1 MGRATPQATR
11 DKLSR
16 WLVGRVNSD
25 GEQRGFCPICEDP
38 EGSKTPS
45 ASYNFAEGVFT
56 CFSQCG
62 GMAIKDLVSMMNQS
76 GDFKQDK
83 KEDLKW
89 LRGDKEKKAEDTTR
103 ASSKLPREEAL
114 EQYVDALLGSRQHLR
129 TMRERR
135 GLKRETIEDFQIG
148 WDGERFTIPV
158 RDADGKLLN
167 VRRYN
172 PNAKQ
177 PKDKMKSWA
186 VGTGARQLF
195 GVDVLADNDTVII
208 TEGEMDCII
217 GRQYGLPT
225 LSHTAGAS
233 AWDNRWNEYFEHK
246 IVYIVYDCDD
256 AGRRGARK
264 VAHALE
270 LFAKEVHII
279 DLPLKGKGDDL
290 TNYFVDQGYEASDF
304 YSLMG
309 AASERVSR
317 SSHLNSLRNS
327 EAKKVSLEGTMNP
340 EDHEKAITFTGTIAG
355 KVFPNFVAPRRVE
368 YNCNEGGGTRCGHC
382 PISGR
387 NHKEIVVPEH
397 DPVIMSVINKAE
409 DARKKVL
416 LRHVGIPQT
425 CPDVEVAEPD
435 VYSVEEMI
443 VVPAADE
450 QFGSPNSVDRKV
462 YNVGPFDTPVN
473 TKVSFVGMNTTSTTD
488 GRGNLQTWSSE
499 VSGADIDK
507 FVMTDKLYEQLQK
520 FRPDEDQSCIA
531 KMKEI
536 AKDLEANVTKIYHRP
551 QLHVA
556 YDLVWHSVLDFQ
568 FKGQDVGKGWL
579 ELLVIGDTRTGKSEA
594 AKRLCHHYR
603 AGVLTTCEGATFAGL
618 IGGVQQ
624 MSSTWVVS
632 WGTVPLNDRRLVV
645 LDEFSGIAEKGILEQ
660 MSSVRSSGRAQI
672 NKIRSAETN
681 ARTRLIWI
689 ANPAEGATVDSYT
702 NGAMDAIRG
711 LAKNP
716 EDIAR
721 FDLALAVASSDVPA
735 EDINVRRPPRVKHE
749 YTSHLCGQ
757 LINWVWSRRQDQI
770 IWEHGVE
777 NYVLERAQEL
787 GRKYVPDPPL
797 VQAENVRIKLARLAV
812 AVAGRLFSTDET
824 GELLVVD
831 FEHVEAAED
840 LLNAFYGME
849 SFGYKEHSANV
860 IHERKQAEKNEKAVR
875 QYLAANE
882 AALDVLAQCI
892 SGTFKVRDF
901 QEFGG
906 MHQLEAQ
913 EVVKDL
919 LRWRV
924 VRRLTKGYL
933 RAEPTLIKVVKE
945 LDRQ

>member
-1 MGRATPQATR
+1 MGRPTPQATR
-11 DKLSR
+11 DKLKP
-16 WLVGRVNSD
+16 WLVGRPND
-25 GEQRGFCPICEDP
+25 DDEQRGYCPICEDVDS
-38 EGSKTPS
+38 SKTPS
-45 ASYNFAEGVFT
+45 ASYNFHEGVFT

-62 GMAIKDLVSMMNQS
+62 GMAMSRLVSMMNQS
-76 GDFKQDK
+76 GDFKQ
-83 KEDLKW
+83 KESKDDLKW
-89 LRGDKEKKAEDTTR
+89 LKKDEPVAKTATN
-103 ASSKLPREEAL
+103 KLPREELL
-114 EQYVDALLGSRQHLR
+114 EEYVEVLLGSRQHLR
-129 TMRERR
+129 TMRDKR
-135 GLKRETIEDFQIG
+135 GLTRQTIEEFQIG

-158 RDADGKLLN
+158 RDADGALLN

-172 PNAKQ
+172 PSARQ
-177 PKDKMKSWA
+177 AKDKMKSWA
-186 VGTGARQLF
+186 VGTGSRQLF
-195 GVDVLADNDTVII
+195 GSDILAQSDSVII

-217 GRQYGLPT
+217 GRQHGLPT
-225 LSHTAGAS
+225 LSHTAGAGS
-233 AWDNRWNEYFEHK
+233 WDNRWNDNFEHK
-246 IVYIVYDCDD
+246 VVYIVYDCDD
-256 AGRRGARK
+256 SGRRGARK

-290 TNYFVDQGYEASDF
+290 TNYFVDQGYTATDF
-304 YSLMG
+304 YTLM
-309 AASERVSR
+309 ASASERVSR
-317 SSHLNSLRNS
+317 VSHLTSLRNS
-327 EAKKVSLEGTMNP
+327 EAKQVSLEGTMNP
-340 EDHEKAITFTGTIAG
+340 EDHEKAITFTGTVAG
-355 KVFPNFVAPRRVE
+355 KVFPNFVAPRRAE
-368 YNCNEGGGTRCGHC
+368 YDCNEGGGTRCTQC

-387 NHKEIVVPEH
+387 NHKEILIPEH
-397 DPVIMSVINKAE
+397 DPVIMEIINKPKE
-409 DARKKVL
+409 ARQKTL
-416 LRHVGIPQT
+416 LRYVGIPHT
-425 CPDVEVAEPD
+425 CPDVEIGEPD

-462 YNVGPFDTPVN
+462 YNVGPFSTPVN
-473 TKVSFVGMNTTSTTD
+473 TKVSFIGMNTTSTTD

-507 FVMTDKLYEQLQK
+507 FGMTEKMYEQLQK
-520 FRPDEDQSCIA
+520 FQPREDQSCID

-536 AKDLEANVTKIYHRP
+536 VSDLEANVTKIYHRAP
-551 QLHVA
+551 LHIA
-556 YDLVWHSVLDFQ
+556 YDLVWHSVLDFT

-594 AKRLCHHYR
+594 AKRLCNHYR

-618 IGGVQQ
+618 VGGVQQ

-645 LDEFSGIAEKGILEQ
+645 LDEFSGIADKGILEQ

-689 ANPAEGATVDSYT
+689 ANPAEGATIDSYT

-716 EDIAR
+716 EDVAR
-721 FDLALAVASSDVPA
+721 FDFALAVASSDVPA
-735 EDINVRRPPRVKHE
+735 EDINVRRPPRQKHV
-749 YTSHLCGQ
+749 YTAQLCSQ
-757 LINWVWSRRQDQI
+757 LINWVWSRTKDQI
-770 IWEHGVE
+770 VWEKGVE

-787 GRKYVPDPPL
+787 GRRYVPDPPL
-797 VQAENVRIKLARLAV
+797 VQAENVRIKLARMAV
-812 AVAGRLFSTDET
+812 AVAGRLFSTDED
-824 GELLVVD
+824 GDNLIVD
-831 FEHVEAAED
+831 YEHVEAAER
-840 LLNAFYGME
+840 LLNAFYGMP

-860 IHERKQAEKNEKAVR
+860 IYERKQAEKNEKAVR

-882 AALDVLAQCI
+882 DALNVLAQCI
-892 SGTFKVRDF
+892 SGPFKMRDF

-906 MHQLEAQ
+906 MQQLEAQ
-913 EVVKDL
+913 DVIKNL
-919 LRWRV
+919 LGWRV

>member
-1 MGRATPQATR
+1 MGRPTSQATR
-11 DKLSR
+11 DKLKP

-25 GEQRGFCPICEDP
+25 GEQRGFCPNCEDP
-38 EGSKTPS
+38 DESKTPS
-45 ASYNFAEGVFT
+45 ASYNFHEGVFT

-62 GMAIKDLVSMMNQS
+62 GMTIQSLVSGMNQA
-76 GDFKQDK
+76 GDFKKAKDN
-83 KEDLKW
+83 LKW
-89 LRGDKEKKAEDTTR
+89 LHGEPKKAEAPKGDLN
-103 ASSKLPREEAL
+103 KLPREDLL
-114 EQYVDALLGSRQHLR
+114 EEYVDALLGSRQHLR
-129 TMRERR
+129 TMREKR
-135 GLKRETIEDFQIG
+135 GLTRKTIEEFQIG

-158 RDADGKLLN
+158 RNADGNLLN

-172 PNAKQ
+172 PNAKEA
-177 PKDKMKSWA
+177 KDKMKSWA
-186 VGTGARQLF
+186 VGTGSRQLF
-195 GVDVLADNDTVII
+195 GADILAHNDSVII

-217 GRQYGLPT
+217 GRQHGLPT
-225 LSHTAGAS
+225 ISHTAGAGS
-233 AWDNRWNEYFEHK
+233 WDNRWNEQFERK

-270 LFAKEVHII
+270 LFAKRIHII

-290 TNYFVDQGYEASDF
+290 TNYFVDQGYTATDF
-304 YSLMG
+304 YNLMS
-309 AASERVSR
+309 AASERVNR
-317 SSHLNSLRNS
+317 TSHLSNLRNS
-327 EAKKVSLEGTMNP
+327 EAKRVSLEGTMDP
-340 EDHEKAITFTGTIAG
+340 ENHEKAISFTGTVAG

-368 YNCNEGGGTRCGHC
+368 FDCNEGGGNRCAHC

-387 NHKEIVVPEH
+387 NHKEIFIPEH
-397 DPVIMSVINKAE
+397 DPVIMSIINKTE
-409 DARKKVL
+409 EARKKVL
-416 LRHVGIPQT
+416 LRHVGIPHT
-425 CPDVEVAEPD
+425 CPDVEVIEPD

-450 QFGSPNSVDRKV
+450 QFGVGNNTVDRKV
-462 YNVGPFDTPVN
+462 YNVGPYSTPVN
-473 TKVSFVGMNTTSTTD
+473 TKVTFTGMNTTSTVD

-507 FVMTDKLYEQLQK
+507 FTMTDELYEQLQH
-520 FRPDEDQSCIA
+520 FQPGDDQSCID

-536 AKDLEANVTKIYHRP
+536 VADLEANVTKIYHRHA
-551 QLHVA
+551 LHIA

-594 AKRLCHHYR
+594 AKRLCDHYR

-618 IGGVQQ
+618 VGGVQQ
-624 MSSTWVVS
+624 MSNTWVVS

-645 LDEFSGIAEKGILEQ
+645 LDEFSGIADKGILEQ

-689 ANPAEGATVDSYT
+689 ANPAEGATIDSYT
-702 NGAMDAIRG
+702 NGAMEAIRG

-716 EDIAR
+716 EDVAR
-721 FDLALAVASSDVPA
+721 FDFALSVASSDVPA
-735 EDINVRRPPRVKHE
+735 EDINVSRPPRKRHV
-749 YTSHLCGQ
+749 YTSHLCSQ
-757 LINWVWSRRQDQI
+757 LINWVWSRKQDQI
-770 IWEHGVE
+770 IWEPGVE
-777 NYVLERAQEL
+777 NYVLERAQEM
-787 GRKYVPDPPL
+787 GRRYVPDPPL

-831 FEHVEAAED
+831 YEHVEAAEK
-840 LLNAFYGME
+840 LLNAFYGMK
-849 SFGYKEHSANV
+849 SFGYGEHSATV
-860 IHERKQAEKNEKAVR
+860 IYERKQAEKNEKAVR

-882 AALDVLAQCI
+882 DVLDVLAQCI
-892 SGTFKVRDF
+892 SGTFKMRDF

-906 MHQLEAQ
+906 MHQMEAQ
-913 EVVKDL
+913 DVVKNL

>member
-1 MGRATPQATR
+1 MGRPTPENIRKMLAP
-11 DKLSR
+11 

-25 GEQRGFCPICEDP
+25 GEQRGFCPNCEVP
-38 EGSKTPS
+38 EESKTPS

-62 GMAIKDLVSMMNQS
+62 GMTIRSLVSMMRQS
-76 GDFKQDK
+76 GDFKPK
-83 KEDLKW
+83 PKEDLKW
-89 LRGDKEKKAEDTTR
+89 LRGNDKKEEAPATG
-103 ASSKLPREEAL
+103 KLPREELL
-114 EQYVDALLGSRQHLR
+114 EEYVDVLLGSRQHLR

-135 GLKRETIEDFQIG
+135 GLNKETIEEFQIG

-158 RDADGKLLN
+158 RDAKGRLLN
-167 VRRYN
+167 VRRYD
-172 PNAKQ
+172 PSAKQ
-177 PKDKMKSWA
+177 AKDKMKSWA
-186 VGTGARQLF
+186 VGTGSRQLF
-195 GVDVLADNDTVII
+195 GSDILDSSDSVII

-217 GRQYGLPT
+217 GRQHGLPT
-225 LSHTAGAS
+225 ISHTAGAGS
-233 AWDNRWNEYFEHK
+233 WDNRWNEQFEHK
-246 IVYIVYDCDD
+246 VVYIVYDCDD

-270 LFAKEVHII
+270 IFAKEVHII

-290 TNYFVDQGYEASDF
+290 TNYFVDQGYTATDF
-304 YSLMG
+304 YTLM
-309 AASERVSR
+309 ATASERVSR
-317 SSHLNSLRNS
+317 TSHLSSLRNS
-327 EAKKVSLEGTMNP
+327 DAKQVSLEGTMNP
-340 EDHEKAITFTGTIAG
+340 EDHEKAITFTGTVAG

-368 YNCNEGGGTRCGHC
+368 YDCNEGGGTRCAHC

-387 NHKEIVVPEH
+387 NHKEILIPEH
-397 DPVIMSVINKAE
+397 DPVIMEIINKPKE
-409 DARKKVL
+409 ARQKAL
-416 LRHVGIPQT
+416 LRHVGIPHT
-425 CPDVEVAEPD
+425 CPDVEIGEPD

-462 YNVGPFDTPVN
+462 YNVGPFNTPVN
-473 TKVSFVGMNTTSTTD
+473 TKVTFVGMNTTSTAD
-488 GRGNLQTWSSE
+488 GRGNLQTWTSE
-499 VSGADIDK
+499 VSGADIDR
-507 FVMTDKLYEQLQK
+507 FAMTDKMYEELQK
-520 FRPDEDQSCIA
+520 FQPADGQSCIS

-536 AKDLEANVTKIYHRP
+536 AADLEANVTKIYKRP
-551 QLHVA
+551 ALHIA
-556 YDLVWHSVLDFQ
+556 YDLVWHSALNFV

-579 ELLVIGDTRTGKSEA
+579 ELLVVGDTRTGKSEA

-618 IGGVQQ
+618 VGGVQQ

-645 LDEFSGIAEKGILEQ
+645 LDEFSGIADKGILEQ
-660 MSSVRSSGRAQI
+660 MSSVRSSGKAQI

-689 ANPAEGATVDSYT
+689 ANPAEGATIDSYT
-702 NGAMDAIRG
+702 NGAMDAIHG

-716 EDIAR
+716 EDVAR
-721 FDLALAVASSDVPA
+721 FDFALAVASSDVPA
-735 EDINVRRPPRVKHE
+735 EEINVRRPPREQHK

-757 LINWVWSRRQDQI
+757 LINWVWSRQPDQI
-770 IWEHGVE
+770 VWEKGVE

-787 GRKYVPDPPL
+787 GRRYVPDPPL
-797 VQAENVRIKLARLAV
+797 VQAENVRIKLARMAV
-812 AVAGRLFSTDET
+812 AVAGRLFSTDDT

-840 LLNAFYGME
+840 LLNAFYGMA
-849 SFGYKEHSANV
+849 SFGYREHSANV
-860 IHERKQAEKNEKAVR
+860 IYERKEAEKNEKAVR

-882 AALDVLAQCI
+882 DALGVLAQCI
-892 SGTFKVRDF
+892 SGAFKMRDF

-913 EVVKDL
+913 DVVKNL
-919 LRWRV
+919 LQWRV
-924 VRRLTKGYL
+924 VRRLSKGYL
-933 RAEPTLIKVVKE
+933 RAEPTLTKVVKE

>member
-1 MGRATPQATR
+1 MGRATSQKTR

-25 GEQRGFCPICEDP
+25 GEQRGFCPNCEDP
-38 EGSKTPS
+38 DESKTPS

-62 GMAIKDLVSMMNQS
+62 GMSIPELVNLMGQA
-76 GDFKQDK
+76 GDFKEEK
-83 KEDLKW
+83 KNGKELKW
-89 LRGDKEKKAEDTTR
+89 LNGKEKETPSATN
-103 ASSKLPREEAL
+103 KLPREELL
-114 EQYVDALLGSRQHLR
+114 EEYVDVLMGSRQHLR
-129 TMRERR
+129 TMREKR
-135 GLKRETIEDFQIG
+135 GLTKETIETFQIG

-158 RDADGKLLN
+158 RDAAGKLLN
-167 VRRYN
+167 VRRYD

-177 PKDKMKSWA
+177 AKDKMKSWA
-186 VGTGARQLF
+186 VGTGSRQLF
-195 GVDVLADNDTVII
+195 CSDILNDSDSVII

-217 GRQYGLPT
+217 GRQHGLPT

-233 AWDNRWNEYFEHK
+233 AWDNRWNEEFEHK
-246 IVYIVYDCDD
+246 VVYIVYDCDD

-270 LFAKEVHII
+270 LFAKEIHII

-290 TNYFVDQGYEASDF
+290 TNYFVDQGYTASDF
-304 YSLMG
+304 YTLMN

-317 SSHLNSLRNS
+317 TSHLSSLRNS
-327 EAKKVSLEGTMNP
+327 EAKQVSLEGTMNP
-340 EDHEKAITFTGTIAG
+340 EDHEKAIAFTGTVAG
-355 KVFPNFVAPRRVE
+355 KVYPNFYAPRRVE
-368 YNCNEGGGTRCGHC
+368 YNCNEGGGARCSVC

-387 NHKEIVVPEH
+387 NHKEIVIPEH
-397 DPVIMSVINKAE
+397 DPVLMSVINKAE
-409 DARKKVL
+409 DARRKVL
-416 LRHVGIPQT
+416 LRHIGIPQT
-425 CPDVEVAEPD
+425 CPDVEVEEPD
-435 VYSVEEMI
+435 VYSIEEMI

-462 YNVGPFDTPVN
+462 YNVGPYDTPVN

-488 GRGNLQTWSSE
+488 GRGNLQTWTSA

-507 FVMTDKLYEQLQK
+507 FVMTDEVYAQLEQFQ
-520 FRPDEDQSCIA
+520 PDDGQECID

-536 AKDLEANVTKIYHRP
+536 VADLEANVTKIYHRP
-551 QLHVA
+551 ALHIA
-556 YDLVWHSVLDFQ
+556 YDLVWHSALDFQ

-618 IGGVQQ
+618 VGGVQQ
-624 MSSTWVVS
+624 MSNTWVVS

-689 ANPAEGATVDSYT
+689 ANPAEGSTIDSYT
-702 NGAMDAIRG
+702 NGAMDAIKG

-716 EDIAR
+716 EDVAR
-721 FDLALAVASSDVPA
+721 FDFALAVAGSDVPA
-735 EDINVRRPPRVKHE
+735 DEINAQRPPRKKHV
-749 YTSHLCGQ
+749 YTAKLCSG
-757 LINWVWSRRQDQI
+757 LINWVWSRKQDQI
-770 IWEHGVE
+770 VWAKGVE
-777 NYVLERAQEL
+777 NYVLERAQEM

-797 VQAENVRIKLARLAV
+797 VQAENVRIKLARMAV

-831 FEHVEAAED
+831 FQHVEAAED
-840 LLNAFYGME
+840 LLNAFYGMK

-860 IHERKQAEKNEKAVR
+860 IYERKVAEKNEKAVR

-882 AALDVLAQCI
+882 DALDVLAQCI
-892 SGTFKVRDF
+892 SGAFKMRDF

-906 MHQLEAQ
+906 MHQMEAQ
-913 EVVKDL
+913 DVVKNL
-919 LRWRV
+919 LQWRV
-924 VRRLTKGYL
+924 VRRLSKGYL

-945 LDRQ
+945 LDRR

>member
-1 MGRATPQATR
+1 MGRPTPENIRKMLAP
-11 DKLSR
+11 

-25 GEQRGFCPICEDP
+25 GEQRGFCPNCEVP
-38 EGSKTPS
+38 EESKTPS

-62 GMAIKDLVSMMNQS
+62 GMTIRSLVSMMRQS
-76 GDFKQDK
+76 GDFKPK
-83 KEDLKW
+83 PKEDLKW
-89 LRGDKEKKAEDTTR
+89 LRGDKKEESPATG
-103 ASSKLPREEAL
+103 KLPREELL
-114 EQYVDALLGSRQHLR
+114 EEYVDVLLGSRQHLR

-135 GLKRETIEDFQIG
+135 GLNKETIEEFQIG

-158 RDADGKLLN
+158 RDAKGRLLN
-167 VRRYN
+167 VRRYD
-172 PNAKQ
+172 PSAKQ
-177 PKDKMKSWA
+177 AKDKMKSWA
-186 VGTGARQLF
+186 VGTGSRQLF
-195 GVDVLADNDTVII
+195 GSDILDTSDSVII

-217 GRQYGLPT
+217 GRQHGLPT
-225 LSHTAGAS
+225 ISHTAGAGS
-233 AWDNRWNEYFEHK
+233 WDNRWNEQFEHK
-246 IVYIVYDCDD
+246 VVYIVYDCDD

-270 LFAKEVHII
+270 IFSKEVHII

-290 TNYFVDQGYEASDF
+290 TNYFVDQGYTATDF
-304 YSLMG
+304 YTLM
-309 AASERVSR
+309 ATASERVSR
-317 SSHLNSLRNS
+317 TSHLSSLRNS
-327 EAKKVSLEGTMNP
+327 DAKQVSLEGTMNP
-340 EDHEKAITFTGTIAG
+340 EDHEKAITFTGTVAG

-368 YNCNEGGGTRCGHC
+368 YDCNEGGGTRCTHC

-387 NHKEIVVPEH
+387 NHKEILIPEH
-397 DPVIMSVINKAE
+397 DPVIMEIINKPKE
-409 DARKKVL
+409 ARQKAL
-416 LRHVGIPQT
+416 LRHVGIPHT
-425 CPDVEVAEPD
+425 CPDVEIGEPD

-462 YNVGPFDTPVN
+462 YNVGPFNTPVN
-473 TKVSFVGMNTTSTTD
+473 TKVTFVGMNTTSTAD
-488 GRGNLQTWSSE
+488 GRGNLQTWTSE
-499 VSGADIDK
+499 VSGADIDR
-507 FVMTDKLYEQLQK
+507 FAMTDKMYEELQK
-520 FRPDEDQSCIA
+520 FQPADGQSCIS

-536 AKDLEANVTKIYHRP
+536 AADLEANVTKIYKRP
-551 QLHVA
+551 ALHIA
-556 YDLVWHSVLDFQ
+556 YDLVWHSALNFV

-579 ELLVIGDTRTGKSEA
+579 ELLVVGDTRTGKSEA

-618 IGGVQQ
+618 VGGVQQ

-645 LDEFSGIAEKGILEQ
+645 LDEFSGIADKGILEQ
-660 MSSVRSSGRAQI
+660 MSSVRSSGKAQI

-689 ANPAEGATVDSYT
+689 ANPAEGATIDSYT
-702 NGAMDAIRG
+702 NGAMDAIHG

-716 EDIAR
+716 EDVAR
-721 FDLALAVASSDVPA
+721 FDFALAVASSDVPA
-735 EDINVRRPPRVKHE
+735 EEINVRRPPREQHK

-757 LINWVWSRRQDQI
+757 LINWVWSRQPDQI
-770 IWEHGVE
+770 VWEKGVE

-787 GRKYVPDPPL
+787 GRRYVPDPPL
-797 VQAENVRIKLARLAV
+797 VQAENVRIKLARMAV
-812 AVAGRLFSTDET
+812 AVAGRLFSTDDT

-840 LLNAFYGME
+840 LLNAFYGMA
-849 SFGYKEHSANV
+849 SFGYREHSANV
-860 IHERKQAEKNEKAVR
+860 IYERKEAEKNEKAVR

-882 AALDVLAQCI
+882 DALGVLAQCI
-892 SGTFKVRDF
+892 SGAFKMRDF

-913 EVVKDL
+913 DVVKNL
-919 LRWRV
+919 LQWRV
-924 VRRLTKGYL
+924 VRRLSKGYL
-933 RAEPTLIKVVKE
+933 RAEPTLTKVVKE